1 MIGTAGRSGFTLSG
15 WGKTWLESQ
24 TLADITNTKGVT
36 LSTGSSCRSEK
47 HSSTTT
53 GRPCLRSQNG
63 HSTGFHRPGR
73 ARGRSFS
80 VSGKLPSGPSSS
92 NHSSRITMWKAK
104 RKKSIN
110 IANLRY
116 PCESLKIIES
126 LFRTINIPNARSHQS
141 TIRTTTIY

>member
-63 HSTGFHRPGR
+63 HSTGFHRPGEPVAVLFPFR
-73 ARGRSFS
+73 VSCLLVRVPAIIQAELRCGR
-80 VSGKLPSGPSSS
+80 
-92 NHSSRITMWKAK
+92 R
-104 RKKSIN
+104 REKSIN